1 MMHLSLVVGP
11 FHSGPQY
18 HSSQKNDLKDQKL
31 VILNRKS
38 DLVIHLDDFE
48 KIKSKVN
55 DAINC
60 SKINISKTF

>member
-1 MMHLSLVVGP
+1 MVLNTIQVK
-11 FHSGPQY
+11 
-18 HSSQKNDLKDQKL
+18 KNDLKDQKL

>member
-1 MMHLSLVVGP
+1 MMHLSLVVRP
-11 FHSGPQY
+11 HHSGPQY

-31 VILNRKS
+31 VILDRKS
-38 DLVIHLDDFE
+38 DLVFHLDDFE